1 MNLLA
6 GGVIQDSANS
16 TSLVALIA
24 AKKQLKADI
33 NQLVVYTST
42 QAHFS
47 IEKAAIVAGIK
58 RENFHLI
65 KVDADYRMC
74 PELLQQQI
82 VTDIKFGLIPFYIA
96 ATVGI
101 LTYSSQKSISRTS
114 KLFLPLSLWGF
125 IF

>member
-1 MNLLA
+1 M
-6 GGVIQDSANS
+6 
-16 TSLVALIA
+16 IA

-47 IEKAAIVAGIK
+47 IEKAAIVAEIK

-101 LTYSSQKSISRTS
+101 LTYSSQKSISRAS

>member
-47 IEKAAIVAGIK
+47 IEKAAIVAEIK

-65 KVDADYRMC
+65 KVDADYTMC